1 VAHPIEVC
9 EDRSAWDEFVL
20 TSGGHPLQLWGWGQA
35 KAAHGWRVERL
46 LVRSGEGTGA
56 GGEVLG
62 GAQVLLRPLPFPLKS
77 LAYVPRGP
85 VGAEPGRLAV
95 LDAVAEHVRRTH
107 GSVALT
113 VEPDWEQLP
122 TGATSSGWRRSDN
135 TILIP
140 RTLILDLTRD
150 EDELMKAMAKKTRQ
164 YIRKSAREDLDVR
177 AVTAPAEL
185 EACLAVYRDTAERAG
200 FGLHADGYY
209 RDVARMLGEHSP
221 VFAAFSGGSPVAF
234 VWLAASAETAFELY
248 GGMTD
253 EGQRL
258 RANYALK
265 WHAIRAIR
273 ERGVRR
279 YDVNGLLNDGISHF
293 KEGFADHE
301 DLLAGTWDRPL
312 SPWYAVWDRGLPLA
326 RRAQRGD
333 DVESVHATDRFA
345 RLRRRVGRS
354 EAA

>member
-1 VAHPIEVC
+1 MAHTPAVEVC

-20 TSGGHPLQLWGWGQA
+20 THAGHPLQLWGWGEA
-35 KAAHGWRVERL
+35 KAAHGWRVERV
-46 LVRSGEGTGA
+46 LVRA
-56 GGEVLG
+56 DGGGLLG
-62 GAQVLLRPLPFPLKS
+62 GAQVLFRALPFPLKS

-85 VGAEPGRLAV
+85 VGPEPGRARVLEALAG
-95 LDAVAEHVRRTH
+95 HVRRSH

-113 VEPDWEQLP
+113 VEPDWTEVP
-122 TGATSSGWRRSDN
+122 AEAAAAGWRHSDN

-140 RTLILDLTRD
+140 RTLILDLTKD

-164 YIRKSAREDLDVR
+164 YIRKSAREDLELR
-177 AVTAPAEL
+177 AVTAPEEL
-185 EACLAVYRDTAERAG
+185 EACLVVYRQTAERAG
-200 FGLHADGYY
+200 FGLHQDGYY

-221 VFAAFSGGSPVAF
+221 VFAAFSGGAPAAF

-248 GGMTD
+248 GGMTE

-265 WHAIRAIR
+265 WHAIQAMR

-293 KEGFADHE
+293 KQGFADHE

-312 SPWYAVWDRGLPLA
+312 SPLYAVWDRGLPLA
-326 RRAQRGD
+326 RRALRGVG
-333 DVESVHATDRFA
+333 DVRGLAAGQLA
-345 RLRRRVGRS
+345 RLGRGAEGS
-354 EAA
+354 TEG